1 MKQYDVNFEREL
13 SSTIDDNKL
22 DYPVDEEI
30 IDCGEPGFQM
40 PQKVAQPLGQEI
52 DKFALELS

>member
-1 MKQYDVNFEREL
+1 MKQYDANFEREL

-30 IDCGEPGFQM
+30 IDCGEPNFQM
-40 PQKVAQPLGQEI
+40 PH
-52 DKFALELS
+52 